1 MGTFLPLK
9 NEIPF
14 QEMEKRRMQRFPK
27 EQKVYTIAGVEV
39 GGQPGERPT
48 VLLGS
53 IFFAKHQIVSDPLK
67 GIFDQ
72 DKAKALLER
81 EAEVSASTANP
92 RCIDPI
98 GDTAEALINYIEFVA
113 AHTDAPILVDSPLQK
128 VRLETVRHFANS
140 TIIHRLIYNSIAED
154 FTEEELACIR
164 ECGVKSAI
172 ILAFST
178 AAVKPKDRIK
188 LLQEK
193 LLPASERAGVE
204 NILVD
209 TGVLDIPSVSWAAHT
224 IYMIKE
230 KLGYPVGC
238 APSNALFQWEK
249 IRKQGS
255 SVFQAAAAAV
265 FALTQSHGADFLF
278 YGPMR
283 CAPWVYPACAA
294 IDAMIA
300 YGGRFNDIRPATRDH
315 PLYKIF

>member
-1 MGTFLPLK
+1 
-9 NEIPF
+9 
-14 QEMEKRRMQRFPK
+14 MEERRMQRFTK
-27 EQKVYTIAGVEV
+27 EQKVYAIAGVEV

-48 VLLGS
+48 VLVGS

-81 EAEVSASTANP
+81 EAAISVSTANT
-92 RCIDPI
+92 RFIDPI
-98 GDTAEALINYIEFVA
+98 GDTAQALINYIEFVA
-113 AHTDAPILVDSPLQK
+113 AHTNAPILVDSPLQK
-128 VRLETVRHFANS
+128 VRLETLRHFANS
-140 TIIHRLIYNSIAED
+140 AIISRLIYNSIAED

-172 ILAFST
+172 VLAFST

-188 LLQEK
+188 LLQER
-193 LLPASERAGVE
+193 LLPAAERAGVE

-224 IYMIKE
+224 IYMVKE
-230 KLGYPVGC
+230 KLGYPAGC

-255 SVFQAAAAAV
+255 SAFQAAAAAV
-265 FALTQSHGADFLF
+265 FALTQFQGADFLL

-283 CAPWVYPACAA
+283 FAPWVYPACAA
-294 IDAMIA
+294 TDAMIA
-300 YGGRFNDIRPATRDH
+300 YGGRFSGIRPATREH

>member
-1 MGTFLPLK
+1 VESET
-9 NEIPF
+9 PF
-14 QEMEKRRMQRFPK
+14 QETEERSMHRFPK
-27 EQKVYTIAGVEV
+27 EQKVYAIAGVEV

-48 VLLGS
+48 VLIGS
-53 IFFAKHQIVSDPLK
+53 IFFSKHQIVLDPLK

-72 DKAKALLER
+72 DKAKGLLER
-81 EAEVSASTANP
+81 EAAVSASTANP
-92 RCIDPI
+92 RFIDPI

-113 AHTDAPILVDSPLQK
+113 AHTDAPILVDAPLQK
-128 VRLETVRHFANS
+128 VRLDTVRYFANS
-140 TIIHRLIYNSIAED
+140 PIIHRLIYNSTAED
-154 FTEEELACIR
+154 FTEEELNCLR

-178 AAVKPKDRIK
+178 AAVKPKDRIG

-193 LLPASERAGVE
+193 LLPASEKAGIE

-209 TGVLDIPSVSWAAHT
+209 TGVLDIPSVSWAART
-224 IYMIKE
+224 MYMVKE
-230 KLGYPVGC
+230 QLGYPVGC

-255 SVFQAAAAAV
+255 SAFQAAAAAV
-265 FALTQSHGADFLF
+265 FALAQSQGADFLL

-300 YGGRFNDIRPATRDH
+300 YGGRFSDIRPATRDH

>member
-1 MGTFLPLK
+1 
-9 NEIPF
+9 
-14 QEMEKRRMQRFPK
+14 MEERSMQRFLK
-27 EQKVYTIAGVEV
+27 EQKVYAIAGVEV

-48 VLLGS
+48 VLIGS
-53 IFFAKHQIVSDPLK
+53 IFFAKHQIVSDSLK

-72 DKAKALLER
+72 EKAKALLER

-92 RCIDPI
+92 RFIDPI
-98 GDTAEALINYIEFVA
+98 GDTAQALINYIEFVA
-113 AHTDAPILVDSPLQK
+113 AHTDAPILV
-128 VRLETVRHFANS
+128 FANS
-140 TIIHRLIYNSIAED
+140 TIIPRLIYNSIAED

-193 LLPASERAGVE
+193 LLPASERAGIE

-224 IYMIKE
+224 IYRVKE

-255 SVFQAAAAAV
+255 SAFQAAAAAV
-265 FALTQSHGADFLF
+265 FALTQSHGADFLL

-283 CAPWVYPACAA
+283 CASWVYPACAA

-300 YGGRFNDIRPATRDH
+300 YGGRFSDIRPATREH